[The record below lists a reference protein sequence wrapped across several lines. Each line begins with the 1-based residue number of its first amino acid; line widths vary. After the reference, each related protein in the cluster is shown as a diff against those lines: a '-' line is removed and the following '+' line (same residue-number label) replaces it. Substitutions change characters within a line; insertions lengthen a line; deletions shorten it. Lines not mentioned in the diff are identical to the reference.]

1 MPARLARLLLRPAAR
16 YSSRS
21 TSLRQLSQATT
32 AAEAETDLITRL
44 HLRVGRIL
52 AVEPH
57 PAADKLFIETIDIGK
72 KKESADEQG
81 AVAQTPEPVTI
92 VSGLRP
98 YYEAQELENRDV
110 VVAVNMKPTNFRGV
124 RSAGM
129 LLAAYKDDVVE
140 VLEPPLGSAPGDLVF
155 VAGVPKGQG
164 GVMQT
169 TIIGEMYPASRKP
182 AQDLTPVSLRDLKLE
197 TQHQGRVLIVKTV
210 CEASRLTGVQTV
222 VVDENGAAERLGVY
236 NFPATVAATE
246 ICPENAVFAIKEP
259 YLKQSADGGVT
270 IRVDHP
276 SDLVVLD
283 KDSPLIPLQWKS
295 EIPQK
300 SALDLKAQGNLAF
313 KNADWIRAEKC
324 YTAALQANTN
334 GDAQLTHTLYR
345 NRSGARIRL
354 GRFELARSDALL
366 SVLQPVDADEG
377 EVAQGNLK
385 AYFRAGRASYELGEY
400 SKAKE
405 FYTMARK
412 IRFDDKDALAEAL
425 RAERRLR
432 EEASGS
438 LNFATMHRELL
449 DNQRLDH
456 ASFLRNTT
464 VSECEHGRG
473 LFAAADVRDYHYDI
487 QFQHVA
493 ASNGLASVALLALID
508 KVQHNAGQAEA
519 YFDLFDGNRF
529 GDKHITVIDERVV
542 VDTFQVQGIAELN
555 AFGTAKTDEEESTS
569 GSTGIWLRASR
580 ANHSC
585 LANAHWAFIGDFM
598 LVRANVDIK
607 AGEQGFL
614 SYGTLLKSVAGR
626 RKFHDHY
633 GFRCR
638 CLLCQAESKVPAQI
652 SDKRAR
658 LAREAVAF
666 SKEHPRTLK
675 SAAHPTSTALLKEAT
690 RLQQEL
696 ERTYDD
702 KLFARLPRF
711 DCVTIDFWICQSGCG
726 IGANVSSRNAMRVLR
741 DLGFFFDQH
750 GKVLAYGLSEERAIH
765 ACVHAANAYEA
776 MGQTGKARVLLAL
789 AKEVYTIDRGDL
801 TGFEENFGR

>member
-1 MPARLARLLLRPAAR
+1 MPARLSRLILRPAAR
-16 YSSRS
+16 CRSRAPLFSSGP
-21 TSLRQLSQATT
+21 TLVRQLSQATT
-32 AAEAETDLITRL
+32 AAEAEADLITRL

-57 PAADKLFIETIDIGK
+57 PAADKLFIEMIDIGN

-81 AVAQTPEPVTI
+81 AVGQTPEPVTI

-140 VLEPPLGSAPGDLVF
+140 VLEPPLGSSPGDLVF
-155 VAGVPKGQG
+155 VAGVSKGQG
-164 GVMQT
+164 TVMQT

-182 AQDLTPVSLRDLKLE
+182 VQDLTPVSLRDLKLE
-197 TQHQGRVLIVKTV
+197 TQHQGRVLIIKTV
-210 CEASRLTGVQTV
+210 CEASRVTGVQTV

-246 ICPENAVFAIKEP
+246 ICPENAIFAIKEP

-283 KDSPLIPLQWKS
+283 KDSPLIPLQWRS
-295 EIPQK
+295 EIHQK
-300 SALDLKAQGNLAF
+300 SAMDLKAQGNLAF

-324 YTAALQANTN
+324 YTAALHANTN

-345 NRSGARIRL
+345 NRSGAP
-354 GRFELARSDALL
+354 EE
-366 SVLQPVDADEG
+366 ADEK

-425 RAERRLR
+425 RTERRLR
-432 EEASGS
+432 EEVSGS
-438 LNFATMHRELL
+438 LNFATMRRELL

-473 LFAAADVRDYHYDI
+473 LFAAADV
-487 QFQHVA
+487 
-493 ASNGLASVALLALID
+493 
-508 KVQHNAGQAEA
+508 K
-519 YFDLFDGNRF
+519 
-529 GDKHITVIDERVV
+529 
-542 VDTFQVQGIAELN
+542 
-555 AFGTAKTDEEESTS
+555 
-569 GSTGIWLRASR
+569 
-580 ANHSC
+580 
-585 LANAHWAFIGDFM
+585 
-598 LVRANVDIK
+598 
-607 AGEQGFL
+607 
-614 SYGTLLKSVAGR
+614 
-626 RKFHDHY
+626 
-633 GFRCR
+633 
-638 CLLCQAESKVPAQI
+638 LC
-652 SDKRAR
+652 
-658 LAREAVAF
+658 
-666 SKEHPRTLK
+666 
-675 SAAHPTSTALLKEAT
+675 
-690 RLQQEL
+690 
-696 ERTYDD
+696 
-702 KLFARLPRF
+702 
-711 DCVTIDFWICQSGCG
+711 
-726 IGANVSSRNAMRVLR
+726 
-741 DLGFFFDQH
+741 
-750 GKVLAYGLSEERAIH
+750 
-765 ACVHAANAYEA
+765 
-776 MGQTGKARVLLAL
+776 
-789 AKEVYTIDRGDL
+789 
-801 TGFEENFGR
+801 